1 MNVEFTSFTQPAQSG
16 PAASASARVFWW
28 AWSLAALALVA
39 CVVWGVLFGSGPG
52 QAGSG
57 SRALEDGPIE
67 RASVGLWFSSA
78 VLALGMLPACPTR
91 PGRWSCVLL
100 GVLALLAGLRE
111 LDAHIMLN
119 PESLG
124 SLGVRYRLDWWT
136 DPGVPWVLKA
146 GWGAVFV
153 GVVASVLVP
162 AVRSGSRPVRQLRAG
177 HPATWLLAAAVAL
190 LGCGWAIDDLMRGVL
205 PAGWSKLVEESVE
218 LCGAVAYLGAVA
230 ATITRPA

>member
-1 MNVEFTSFTQPAQSG
+1 
-16 PAASASARVFWW
+16 
-28 AWSLAALALVA
+28 
-39 CVVWGVLFGSGPG
+39 
-52 QAGSG
+52 
-57 SRALEDGPIE
+57 
-67 RASVGLWFSSA
+67 
-78 VLALGMLPACPTR
+78 
-91 PGRWSCVLL
+91 VLL